1 MHVTWNLATKI
12 TAVYLVV
19 SAGWIYFTD
28 RLLKIIATTPEEI
41 TALATYKGLLFVT
54 TTAGLLYLL
63 ILAFSRKQCNR
74 CHSIQETVND
84 AILIFNS
91 STGAILDV
99 NRKACEMFGLT
110 REEYFHDWPD
120 PASADGSPD
129 IRSVAGEWF
138 HNSLTE
144 TPRRFEW
151 QTVRKDGTAVW
162 VDITLKKAMINGTE
176 RRIAVAR
183 DITARKRAEGSL
195 HETNRTLR
203 MLLKC
208 NEVLIRAAQEA
219 ELLQDICAIVVEE
232 GGYRCAWVG
241 LAENDFKGNIRPAAQ
256 AGFLPESAAVTDITE
271 VNNERGQGPTGTAV
285 RTGAPCLVRDVRTDS
300 RYAPWREAALATG
313 YLSSLSVPLVSS
325 GRVLGALTVGAS
337 DADAFDDEEI
347 KLMSQLAGDLAYGIM
362 SLRTAAQ
369 QRRIEQELVSS
380 ERNLAEAQTIAM
392 LGSWEYDM
400 EKDEEHRSD
409 EFFRILGIA
418 PINGGRAH
426 DSIFDYIHPDD
437 KDFVMKKI
445 VETLEKGKPYDV
457 EYRIIRPDGAVRVIH
472 ARGKTLENSDGK
484 KTRFLG
490 TALDITERKQTE
502 DALRN
507 SELRFRSLVEATT
520 DWIWEIDANNRY
532 VYSSPKSRDL
542 LGNDSGEIIG
552 RTPFD
557 LLHEGA
563 ALSLKRSLRD
573 IVTERKP
580 FFGLEMETCANGVVV
595 TIETSGVPIY
605 DENGAFNGYRGIS
618 RDVTERKKL
627 EQKYLQAQKMEAVGQ
642 LAGGIAHD
650 FNNILT
656 AIIGFE
662 HLLQERLND
671 EKSLHFA
678 KQVSMLAEKASHLT
692 RDLLAFSRKQPM
704 NPKPI
709 DLNMNIQNLGKI
721 LQRLIGEDVEL
732 RSILQEGAMPVLAV
746 SGHLEQVFMNMAT
759 NARDAMPDGGLLT
772 IKTET
777 AFIDNDFVKMNGY
790 GAPGRY
796 ALVSV
801 SDNGCGM
808 DEETRL
814 KVFEPFFTTK
824 EVGKGT
830 GLGLST
836 AYGIIRQHG
845 GFLSVYSEP
854 GEGST
859 FRIYLPVLEE
869 EAGLERDPAD
879 LLLPPPGRE
888 TVLLVEDEP
897 EVREMTRTLLEKHG
911 YQVITAIDGEHAL
924 EVFAEHEEKVE
935 LLILDVIMPKR
946 NGKEIYDCISRCR
959 EDIKTIFI
967 SGYTADI
974 VEQKGIPE
982 NCHLVSKPFSPHAF
996 LWKVRNVLD
1005 EGNDTVAGAVSGHSR
1020 NASF

>member
-1 MHVTWNLATKI
+1 MHIKWNLAAKI
-12 TAVYLVV
+12 TVIYLAA
-19 SAGWIYFTD
+19 SAGWVYFTD
-28 RLLKIIATTPEEI
+28 RLLQIIATTPDEI
-41 TALATYKGLLFVT
+41 STLAMYKGLLFVAT
-54 TTAGLLYLL
+54 TSGLLYLL
-63 ILAFSRKQCNR
+63 ILAFARKQCNR
-74 CHSIQETVND
+74 CRSIQETVND
-84 AILIFNS
+84 ALLIYNTA
-91 STGAILDV
+91 TGAIFDV
-99 NRKACEMFGLT
+99 NRKACDMFGLT
-110 REEYFHDWPD
+110 RDEYLYSAPNHDSIEG
-120 PASADGSPD
+120 AQD
-129 IRSVAGEWF
+129 IRVAAREWF
-138 HNSLTE
+138 NRFLTD
-144 TPRRFEW
+144 TPQRFEW
-151 QTVRKDGTAVW
+151 QTVLGGGTAFWGEISLQKV
-162 VDITLKKAMINGTE
+162 VINGTE
-176 RRIAVAR
+176 RKIAVVR
-183 DITARKRAEGSL
+183 DITSRKSAEVSL
-195 HETNRTLR
+195 QQLNRTLR

-208 NEVLIRAAQEA
+208 NEVLIRAIHEA
-219 ELLQDICAIVVEE
+219 ELLQDICTIIVED

-241 LAENDFKGNIRPAAQ
+241 LAENDFKGSICPAAQ
-256 AGFLPESAAVTDITE
+256 AGFLPESAALMNVTE
-271 VNNERGQGPTGTAV
+271 VNNARGQGPTGTAV
-285 RTGAPCLVRDVRTDS
+285 RTGTPCLVRDVRKDS
-300 RYAPWREAALATG
+300 RYALWREAALKTG

-325 GRVLGALTVGAS
+325 GKVFGALTIGAS
-337 DADAFDDEEI
+337 EADAFDEEEVN
-347 KLMSQLAGDLAYGIM
+347 LMGQLAGDLAYGIM
-362 SLRTAAQ
+362 SLRTAVEQ
-369 QRRIEQELVSS
+369 KRIEKELVAS

-409 EFFRILGIA
+409 EFFRILGV
-418 PINGGRAH
+418 PPRKGGRAD
-426 DSIFDYIHPDD
+426 DSLFDYIHPDD
-437 KDFVMKKI
+437 REFVREKI
-445 VETLEKGKPYDV
+445 VETLEMGKPYDV
-457 EYRIIRPDGAVRVIH
+457 EYRIIRPDGEVRVIH
-472 ARGKTLENSDGK
+472 ARGKTLENSAGK
-484 KTRFLG
+484 HTRFLG
-490 TALDITERKQTE
+490 TAQDITVRKKTE
-502 DALRN
+502 DALRD

-520 DWIWEIDANNRY
+520 DWIWEIDENNRY
-532 VYSSPKSRDL
+532 VYSSPKARDL
-542 LGNDSGEIIG
+542 LGYDSGEIIG

-557 LLHEGA
+557 LLPQGD

-580 FFGLEMETCANGVVV
+580 FFGFEMETCVNGGFV
-595 TIETSGVPIY
+595 TIETSGVPIF
-605 DENGAFNGYRGIS
+605 DENGAFYGYRGIS

-642 LAGGIAHD
+642 LAGGVAHD

-704 NPKPI
+704 NPKPM
-709 DLNMNIQNLGKI
+709 DLNENIQKLGKM
-721 LQRLIGEDVEL
+721 LERLIGEDVEL
-732 RSILQEGAMPVLAV
+732 RSILQKGKLPVLAV
-746 SGHLEQVFMNMAT
+746 SGHLEQVFMNLAT
-759 NARDAMPDGGLLT
+759 NARDAMPHGGLLT
-772 IKTET
+772 IKTES
-777 AFIDNDFVKMNGY
+777 ACIDEEFVRMNGY
-790 GAPGRY
+790 GSPGMY

-801 SDNGCGM
+801 SDTGCGM

-845 GFLSVYSEP
+845 GFLSVYSEV
-854 GEGST
+854 GEGSM
-859 FRIYLPVLEE
+859 FRIYLPILDE
-869 EAGLERDPAD
+869 EADAEKDPAA
-879 LLLPPPGRE
+879 LLFPPGGRE

-911 YQVITAIDGEHAL
+911 YRVCTAIDGEDAL
-924 EVFAEHEEKVE
+924 EQYMANEGGVD

-946 NGKEIYDCISRCR
+946 NGKEIYDIISRSR

-982 NCHLVSKPFSPHAF
+982 TCHLVSKPFSPHAF

-1005 EGNDTVAGAVSGHSR
+1005 GVSV
-1020 NASF
+1020 